1 MFSQTSP
8 PSIENLGEQIWSHL
22 VDCSISSPPHPLDG
36 HTLVYL
42 DKNTSIWLY
51 LRFKVSAPLLSLP
64 AKVYLCFGHLC
75 QRLHVGNIRH
85 LLQVSAHCN
94 QHWDPV
100 MWIEYRNHLHW
111 SHRIRWIPKEN
122 PGHIANSRNLSH
134 ARDVFP
140 LQYLVIDC

>member
-51 LRFKVSAPLLSLP
+51 LRFKVSAPCCHYQLKSTSALDTSVSVSTLETSVIFFRSLHIVINIETQSCELNIATISIEVIGYIGYLKRTRVILPTPGTSVMPEMSFLSNTWL
-64 AKVYLCFGHLC
+64 
-75 QRLHVGNIRH
+75 
-85 LLQVSAHCN
+85 
-94 QHWDPV
+94 
-100 MWIEYRNHLHW
+100 
-111 SHRIRWIPKEN
+111 
-122 PGHIANSRNLSH
+122 
-134 ARDVFP
+134 
-140 LQYLVIDC
+140 